1 MYDEE
6 QDELLVNCNGIE
18 IYENDIERAIADACR
33 KLQIDDLVKEGQQR
47 WKAVCH
53 YVGKRVF
60 PDRKMFRNNGLVN
73 IDGNI
78 IPSNCN
84 RYDTDILNILCDY
97 YILLSRRYNKIISTV
112 AFSEFVNIPRDTID
126 TWGWEGNRNK
136 LNNSGSKIHKKLHN
150 EREDALKDKC
160 LDNGNVM
167 GTFQVGRREYNWDVP
182 GVSNRHEA
190 PALSAADLPVLGI
203 KTVQHAQIEANND

>member
-1 MYDEE
+1 MYNED
-6 QDELLVNCNGIE
+6 QDELLVNCNGVE

-60 PDRKMFRNNGLVN
+60 PDRKMLRDNKLVN
-73 IDGNI
+73 VDGNI
-78 IPSNCN
+78 IPSNFN
-84 RYDTDILNILCDY
+84 KYDYEILDILCDY
-97 YILLSRRYNKIISTV
+97 YILLSRRYNKIISAI
-112 AFSEFVNIPRDTID
+112 AFSEFINIPNSVITE
-126 TWGWEGNRNK
+126 WGYADKRGRFNK
-136 LNNSGSKIHKKLHN
+136 TTFDIHKKLQT

-182 GVSNRHEA
+182 GVSNRQEA
-190 PALSAADLPVLGI
+190 PALSAADLPVLGV
-203 KTVQHAQIEANND
+203 KTVQPAQIETNSD